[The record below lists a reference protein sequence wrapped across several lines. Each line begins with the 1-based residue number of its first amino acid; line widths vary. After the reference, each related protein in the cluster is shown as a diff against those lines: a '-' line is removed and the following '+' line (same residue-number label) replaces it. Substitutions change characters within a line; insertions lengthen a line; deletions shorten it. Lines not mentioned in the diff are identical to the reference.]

1 MTQQT
6 PHSGRA
12 VAATAGEPG
21 SGHNPGPGEWQ
32 AVHTFYAANPQPL
45 LVSCIRPLI
54 ASLEEDGLLAGH
66 FFLNYWLEGPH
77 VRLRLKPATADATA
91 EVRRR
96 AEEAI
101 DAFLRSR
108 PALYEVDTGFLNEF
122 YNALFE
128 IEFPKGD
135 RGAFMGEDGR
145 MNLRANN
152 SRSWEQYAPEYAKYG
167 GEAGVDLAEWHFAH
181 SSDLVINAFGTMNL
195 HMRTVLLGTS
205 AQLMM
210 VMLSCFL
217 PDERKQAD
225 YLDAY
230 YEFWHRAFPGT
241 GFIGSAEYDRNYA
254 ETAPGLGRRYREIR
268 QAVAAMRSGGTSP
281 AAEGDNAGDE
291 VRLPAF
297 LQGWSRHCLELR
309 ERAAELA
316 RRGELVF
323 ASPEE
328 TAAEPVTD
336 LAVVLPTLLSP
347 YMHMTNNR
355 LHVTIRDE
363 AYLAHVLGRVLRADL
378 EGVDGGS
385 GNEGSGE
392 ANSPSPVVRS

>member
-1 MTQQT
+1 MTQLT
-6 PHSGRA
+6 PHSGN
-12 VAATAGEPG
+12 VTAAAGGADRETDG
-21 SGHNPGPGEWQ
+21 GQGEWQ

-77 VRLRLKPATADATA
+77 VRLRLKPATADATE

-101 DAFLRSR
+101 DAFLRAR

-135 RGAFMGEDGR
+135 RNAFMGEDGR
-145 MNLRANN
+145 MNLRPNN
-152 SRSWEQYAPEYAKYG
+152 SRSWEPYAPEYTKYG
-167 GEAGVDLAEWHFAH
+167 GKAGVDLAEWHFAH
-181 SSDLVINAFGTMNL
+181 SSDLVINAFRTMNL
-195 HMRTVLLGTS
+195 HLRTVLLGTS

-217 PDERKQAD
+217 PDAGKQAD
-225 YLDAY
+225 YLDRY

-241 GFIGSAEYDRNYA
+241 GFIGSAEYDRNFA

-268 QAVAAMRSGGTSP
+268 QAVTAMRAAREAGAGTAGGAASSGDAG
-281 AAEGDNAGDE
+281 EG

-297 LQGWSRHCLELR
+297 LQGWSEHCLELR
-309 ERAAELA
+309 ERVAELA
-316 RRGELVF
+316 ARGDLVF
-323 ASPEE
+323 APPEE
-328 TAAEPVTD
+328 KAEPLTD

-378 EGVDGGS
+378 AGGDEQS
-385 GNEGSGE
+385 GG
-392 ANSPSPVVRS
+392 ANPPAQAVSS